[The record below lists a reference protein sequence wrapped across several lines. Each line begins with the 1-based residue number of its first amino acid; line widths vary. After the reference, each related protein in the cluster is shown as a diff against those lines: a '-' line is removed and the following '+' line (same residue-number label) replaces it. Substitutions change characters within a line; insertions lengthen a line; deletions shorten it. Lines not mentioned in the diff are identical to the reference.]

1 MATLGTIGTATA
13 TAAPPASTPPPVYT
27 PGATVRVR
35 KVDAPGHIR
44 TPHYIRGKTG
54 VIERFVGYFLNPEEL
69 AYGRSGLPMRAL
81 YRVRFVQSHVWPDY
95 DGAAGDTID
104 IDLYEHWLQAPTP

>member
-1 MATLGTIGTATA
+1 VNAIAHK
-13 TAAPPASTPPPVYT
+13 AARPAFSAGERVH
-27 PGATVRVR
+27 VRR
-35 KVDAPGHIR
+35 VDSQGHIR

-54 VIERFVGYFLNPEEL
+54 VIERFVGFFRNPEEL
-69 AYGRSGLPMRAL
+69 AYGRSGDPERAL

-104 IDLYEHWLQAPTP
+104 IDIYEHWLQPVNPP

>member
-1 MATLGTIGTATA
+1 MSAA
-13 TAAPPASTPPPVYT
+13 TAAPAASTAAPAFK
-27 PGATVRVR
+27 PGERVRVR
-35 KVDAPGHIR
+35 KVDSPGHIR

-54 VIERFVGYFLNPEEL
+54 VIERFVGFFRNPEEL

-95 DGAAGDTID
+95 RGAAGDTVDID
-104 IDLYEHWLQAPTP
+104 IYEHWLQRITTP